1 MREPNAATDTVTYC
15 HGERDAHSSA
25 AADTHSDTSHSHTVS
40 DRHSD
45 TNGNNCASGFTDPDA
60 KSDNRASC
68 FTDPHTYSNASGT
81 DS

>member
-1 MREPNAATDTVTYC
+1 VRHPNAATDTVTYC

-25 AADTHSDTSHSHTVS
+25 AADTHTHTYSHTVS

-45 TNGNNCASGFTDPDA
+45 TNGNNCASGFADPDA

-68 FTDPHTYSNASGT
+68 FTDPHTNSDAGGA
-81 DS
+81 DP